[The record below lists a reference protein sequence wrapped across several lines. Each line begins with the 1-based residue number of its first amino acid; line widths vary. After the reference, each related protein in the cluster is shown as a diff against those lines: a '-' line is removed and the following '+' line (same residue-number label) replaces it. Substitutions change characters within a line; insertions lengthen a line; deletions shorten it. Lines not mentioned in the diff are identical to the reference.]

1 MGLTQDELWRNHG
14 LFGLRLLWPLG
25 SKACTDTES
34 NMSVRGMFKRG
45 QIEDSVRSS
54 QTGAIFR
61 KSGLEV
67 EFSHFCQDAKI
78 EIPGRFTSKLAANL
92 TLSELIQFISPSRA
106 LG

>member
-1 MGLTQDELWRNHG
+1 
-14 LFGLRLLWPLG
+14 
-25 SKACTDTES
+25 
-34 NMSVRGMFKRG
+34 MSVRGILKRV

-61 KSGLEV
+61 KSGLEL

-92 TLSELIQFISPSRA
+92 ALSKLIQLISPSRV
-106 LG
+106 LR